1 MRTPRNLILTLLT
14 LLALLLAVG
23 APLSAMSV
31 EEVIAR
37 HVAARGGDAWESI
50 ESMKLT
56 GTYTAFSKVGPFTL
70 VRKAGDK
77 YRLDCHWNL
86 HPVEIAYDGGEGWQ
100 INPMFQLDWAQKI
113 SGLDRQILLQD
124 VDFATPFFHY
134 QERGDAVELLGEGDF
149 EGQEVI
155 QVKLTRA
162 DGYEETWYFDAE
174 TYLEVGRDS
183 MGSDF
188 GQPQPQRTFFDDFR
202 DVSGVR
208 IPHYVESQWY
218 TRTRAMEVE
227 AVELGVEVDDAIF
240 DMPPPTGMDQLLAMA
255 GEWQVKIEQRP
266 QPGAP
271 WSESERTSTFES
283 AMGGAMLRERV
294 TTSQGNQVET
304 TLSYDRFR
312 ERYVLTAFNDF
323 THHMDIEHGT
333 FDEEGRLTFS
343 NVESGTT
350 WTGYGMTFH
359 QRNSYFDITEEGF
372 KAEQETSIDGGEN
385 WFVNAKLTYTR
396 KTE

>member
-1 MRTPRNLILTLLT
+1 MRTPRNLSIG
-14 LLALLLAVG
+14 LLALLLTAG
-23 APLSAMSV
+23 APLSATTV

-37 HVAARGGDAWESI
+37 HLAARGGDGWESI

-56 GTYTAFSKVGPFTL
+56 GSYTAFSKVGPFTL
-70 VRKAGDK
+70 VRKTGDK

-86 HPVEIAYDGGEGWQ
+86 HPVEIAYDGEQGWQ

-134 QERGDAVELLGEGDF
+134 RERGDTVELLDKVDF

-155 QVKLTRA
+155 QLKLRRP
-162 DGYEETWYFDAE
+162 DGFEETWYLDPE

-202 DVSGVR
+202 QVAGVT

-218 TRTRAMEVE
+218 TRTRVMEIE
-227 AVELGVEVDDAIF
+227 SVELDVEVDEAIF
-240 DMPPPTGMDQLLAMA
+240 RMPPPAGMDKLLPLA
-255 GEWQVKIEQRP
+255 GEWQVKVEQRP

-271 WSESERTSTFES
+271 WAESERTSTVEVS
-283 AMGGAMLRERV
+283 MGRAMLRERV

-312 ERYVLTAFNDF
+312 ERYLLTAFNDF
-323 THHMDIEHGT
+323 TNHMDIQEGH
-333 FDEEGRLTFS
+333 FDGEGRLTFS
-343 NVESGTT
+343 NVETGTT
-350 WTGYGMTFH
+350 WSGYGMTFH
-359 QRNSYFDITEEGF
+359 SRNSYFDLRDEGF
-372 KAEQETSIDGGEN
+372 MVEQETSIDGGEN

-396 KTE
+396 KAD